1 MDKVKINKAIDGLGL
16 SVDNKNTLKEALNQD
31 YETDISNLE
40 TRVDTINTE
49 LSTAKTDISTAKT
62 DISTAKTDI
71 STAKTDISN
80 LETRV
85 DNFIN
90 ANEIIELG
98 VGVDEETKAAN
109 IAKLGDTQRTFFTNI
124 NHAYGTASWLPA
136 NGGNAFIITDEGH
149 AVKYTISKDG
159 EVTKGKE
166 FTLKDFTSELNNKVD
181 KVEGKQLSSND
192 YTTAEKNKL
201 ANLQNYTL
209 PAATKTTLGGVKAIT
224 NIVNVDTETATAASL
239 AGVVNTLLNQ
249 LRAAGIIQL

>member
-1 MDKVKINKAIDGLGL
+1 MRIINQMVIQPNTPN
-16 SVDNKNTLKEALNQD
+16 DNKVLWLNGSSASYYNNGTWVTIGESSEDRRELEEKVDSLDKEMGQVKKDLMVFGSEQGVVELEIGDSDEIKANNLK
-31 YETDISNLE
+31 
-40 TRVDTINTE
+40 
-49 LSTAKTDISTAKT
+49 
-62 DISTAKTDI
+62 
-71 STAKTDISN
+71 
-80 LETRV
+80 
-85 DNFIN
+85 
-90 ANEIIELG
+90 
-98 VGVDEETKAAN
+98 
-109 IAKLGDTQRTFFTNI
+109 KLQSIQTNDHTFFTDI
-124 NHAYGTASWLPA
+124 NYGYGTASWLPA
-136 NGGNAFIITDEGH
+136 TGGTALIITSEGH

-201 ANLQNYTL
+201 ANLRNYTL

-224 NIVNVDTETATAASL
+224 NIVNVDTETATVTSL